1 MRHLHHRRSPHRI
14 SYLRSLLDYKCP
26 NTNSPVFHAYLI
38 QMQIHSCSTSVVN
51 EFWNYWPMMHK
62 LQNFPDRFT
71 SWLRYSF
78 SLSEKKTQTAVRIIS
93 LLFKSP
99 NVSMCSAAIIHLEN
113 PQLHRWQLT
122 NHGPFYI
129 LLLSWIHTEL
139 MTNASSLTDT
149 TGVSIKHMLSP
160 YNAYYHNNKL
170 NTLRLPI
177 SARTKHAF

>member
-1 MRHLHHRRSPHRI
+1 MRHLHHRRYPHRI

-78 SLSEKKTQTAVRIIS
+78 SLSEKKMQTAVRIIS

-99 NVSMCSAAIIHLEN
+99 NVSMCSAAIGLIHLEN

-139 MTNASSLTDT
+139 ASSLTDT
-149 TGVSIKHMLSP
+149 TGVSKHRLSP
-160 YNAYYHNNKL
+160 YNAYYNNNKL